1 LASEELAQVLPPDDP
16 EWRLP
21 PDDPWQRLTSGDNER
36 RRRSGSDGK
45 QLGRRLGTDGEWEYP
60 GEVAHNVVARVYTD
74 TDTGEHCAELLANLD
89 NHEVTEWQD
98 NPADPKV
105 ITGRNA
111 GYLIDTMGTVEIDQ
125 VPERD
130 EHTVE
135 HLADDGEQRLVD
147 TSGNIKARAAA
158 ARESAAE
165 AAGSTGPPSTSN
177 RRWIPPHL
185 RPKFNV
191 KVSRAKAPKSDLAK
205 VGKRRHGLS

>member
-1 LASEELAQVLPPDDP
+1 MLPPEELARVLPPDDP
-16 EWRLP
+16 
-21 PDDPWQRLTSGDNER
+21 GR
-36 RRRSGSDGK
+36 RRGGGSDGK

-74 TDTGEHCAELLANLD
+74 TDTGEHRAELLGNLD
-89 NHEVTEWQD
+89 DHEVTEWQD

-111 GYLIDTMGTVEIDQ
+111 DYLIDTMGTVEIDQ

-165 AAGSTGPPSTSN
+165 AAGTTGLPSTSN

-191 KVSRAKAPKSDLAK
+191 KVSRAKAPKSDLAR
-205 VGKRRHGLS
+205 VGRRRHGPR